1 MKEKMR
7 GMTLVQKI
15 DYLWTYYKIWLLVP
29 VVIGVVFYII
39 STTYRA
45 SQENEL
51 VSVIAVGS
59 LVRDTSE
66 LENEIKE
73 YIGKKND
80 IVRFHMSIPA
90 DQLAKT
96 SQITLTTLIGAKA
109 VDVILCPE
117 DVYRHFSDRDG
128 FLSME
133 SYESQIQ
140 EKNGAGLTEKKD
152 AIKFIDSQFLKEKL
166 GIPYDEVYMGIF
178 INAPHE
184 EGTKEFV
191 QYVLKNSKEK
201 RIV

>member
-66 LENEIKE
+66 LE
-73 YIGKKND
+73 KKSRN
-80 IVRFHMSIPA
+80 I
-90 DQLAKT
+90 
-96 SQITLTTLIGAKA
+96 
-109 VDVILCPE
+109 
-117 DVYRHFSDRDG
+117 
-128 FLSME
+128 
-133 SYESQIQ
+133 
-140 EKNGAGLTEKKD
+140 
-152 AIKFIDSQFLKEKL
+152 
-166 GIPYDEVYMGIF
+166 
-178 INAPHE
+178 
-184 EGTKEFV
+184 
-191 QYVLKNSKEK
+191 
-201 RIV
+201 